1 MNNKENE
8 DNDYYSD
15 DDYGSCP
22 MCYSSESCECG
33 KKCDGDG
40 NYDDNYDECDA
51 YTEYY
56 CEKFYNK

>member
-1 MNNKENE
+1 
-8 DNDYYSD
+8 
-15 DDYGSCP
+15 

-40 NYDDNYDECDA
+40 DYDNYYDECDA

-56 CEKFYNK
+56 CKTFYNK